1 MSAVERRDPGH
12 DEPLRDGDD
21 GCVDAEKGSTED
33 ASFGQPL
40 VLVRLETIAHEPLD
54 VLDDGRRKLVLASRS
69 RLSRPPLVSPTVTSS
84 S

>member
-1 MSAVERRDPGH
+1 MSVAATCDVARPDWVPQFQVAASSA
-12 DEPLRDGDD
+12 P
-21 GCVDAEKGSTED
+21 TED

-69 RLSRPPLVSPTVTSS
+69 RLYDRRW
-84 S
+84 